1 MSEQENMP
9 SNRTESDVRRLLETI
24 DQEYQAAQ
32 LALSGL
38 NMGTSKHEF
47 INSRM
52 EKLGDIHEKLV
63 DLVGKERAD
72 QLIVEQMERSAESLE
87 GK

>member
-24 DQEYQAAQ
+24 DREYQAAQ
-32 LALSGL
+32 LGLSGL
-38 NMGTSKHEF
+38 AQGLSKHEF